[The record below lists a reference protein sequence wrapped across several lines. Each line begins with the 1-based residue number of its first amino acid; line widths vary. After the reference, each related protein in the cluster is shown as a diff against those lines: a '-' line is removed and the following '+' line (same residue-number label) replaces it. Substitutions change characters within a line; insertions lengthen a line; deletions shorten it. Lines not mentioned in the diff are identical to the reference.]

1 MQLSA
6 RLPVGVG
13 LGWRPETAL
22 LVEER
27 RSLAFTEV
35 IAETIDPT
43 RPPTALRSLIERGLP
58 VVTHGVSLSLGGAA
72 RVDEARLARLAAVA
86 TALRSPLVSEHV
98 AFSRHDELE
107 APHFLPV
114 PMTRTQLAVLV
125 DNVRR
130 ASAALPV
137 PLALENIA
145 APVVWPGA
153 ELAEAELL
161 AELLERTGARLLLDV
176 ANLHANLVNHGG
188 DLDAYLARLPLERV
202 AYLHVAGGA
211 HVDGTWRDTH
221 AHAVSPAIAAT
232 LDCVL
237 DRIGPVPV
245 LLERD
250 HGFSSRAELTRELDA
265 LESQVVAA
273 PPRRPAPAGRR
284 APLPLP
290 TLPPAE
296 WAQLARAQRTLI
308 ETVLAADGPI
318 LEGFDARHIA
328 EARAIVAQKRR
339 RPCAH
344 MRRRRSAG

>member
-1 MQLSA
+1 MSV

-35 IAETIDPT
+35 IAESIDPAH
-43 RPPTALRSLIERGLP
+43 PPGALRSLVERGLP
-58 VVTHGVSLSLGGAA
+58 VVAHGVSLSLGGAA
-72 RVDEARLARLAAVA
+72 PIDDARLARLAAVA

-98 AFSRHDELE
+98 AFSRHGDLE

-114 PMTRTQLAVLV
+114 PLTRMQLAVLV

-153 ELAEAELL
+153 ELEEAELL
-161 AELLERTGARLLLDV
+161 AELLERTDTLLLLDV
-176 ANLHANLVNHGG
+176 ANLHANIVNHGG

-211 HVDGTWRDTH
+211 RVEGSWRDTH

-232 LDCVL
+232 LDRVL
-237 DRIGPVPV
+237 EYTGPVPV

-250 HGFSSRAELTRELDA
+250 HGFPSRAELTLELDRLA
-265 LESQVVAA
+265 L
-273 PPRRPAPAGRR
+273 
-284 APLPLP
+284 
-290 TLPPAE
+290 
-296 WAQLARAQRTLI
+296 QLAVALPRDPDPAARRTPLHLPALTTAMRARLGHTQRVLI
-308 ETVLAADGPI
+308 DAVLAAEGPI
-318 LEGFDARHIA
+318 PEGFDATHIA
-328 EARAIVAQKRR
+328 EARAIIAQKLR

-344 MRRRRSAG
+344 TRRRRSAG